1 MHCPSAASPTR
12 PRLVRTLFR
21 PAFAC
26 LAILIAPLAS
36 QASVSR
42 TALKLRWVGEPP
54 TVVRAGEP
62 VRGTFEVVTAHA
74 GVLSDVRIEG
84 SGWNVR
90 TPDAP
95 ERMVLPNK
103 STRRFEFEA
112 VPRDPS
118 EPLVISA
125 TLDGRRVS
133 RRLRLDARTLEQAR
147 RATPV
152 AFLGDGPR
160 SIGTAQKS
168 AGGQTIRLKGRFVY
182 VRNGADTLGADHL
195 VVRVKDDDSPD
206 PFDDTVWEGF
216 TDENGGFD
224 VVVNWDDCD
233 VTGCDDPDLYVEFSA
248 GGPEVDV
255 QTADVL
261 EITYDWS
268 SDNQILED
276 FTGSVADFGT
286 MMSGDPSEH
295 GAVFIY
301 NNTIRAHRYAAS
313 HAMNAPLIDV
323 QWPDDDTFYN
333 NFFEEVHIGDDETWN
348 EGTQS
353 HEFGHHVQNHF
364 SFLGPADYDNGYCDG
379 GSSPTHCTY
388 CPENHQDAIGEGW
401 PNWFASFLNR
411 KSPTRYGLIPLSMN
425 DNRYTLELTERCQ
438 QAPNDSFPDART
450 ENFVAALLRDIDDDE
465 NEDADGDA
473 ARDCAADEMSLGD
486 AAIMTV
492 FRDDDPNDVF
502 SFITNF
508 RLRYPEHDQDLWST
522 TRNVALQFGFPV
534 PPPVI
539 TQHPPACIVVRMGE
553 TIVLQVRA
561 PGRRLKYQWR
571 KNGAA
576 LFDDGVVA
584 GTLTDRLFMSPVG
597 DWMNGTFDC
606 LVSTCNDTF
615 GTLSTPCRVTVLA
628 APQAKG
634 LVSWGSNFS
643 GQVGDGSTVFIRPP
657 TVQPGIADMQQAVG
671 GSLHTVALRANGT
684 LLAWGTA
691 NNGELGNNQYSST
704 SLTPVPVHLLTDVM
718 QISAGDVHTL
728 AVKRDGSLW
737 AWGSNSFGQLGDGT
751 FNPRPVPVAS
761 MASLGCVA
769 QVACGSNFSMALQ
782 ADGTVSM
789 WGDNSEGQLGRGTV
803 GGWFTTPA
811 PVVGLS
817 DVEAIA
823 ASGVAAMALK
833 RDGTVWMWGSNTD
846 GWLGIGVD
854 QSVTPR
860 SALPLQV
867 VGLPVIRKIAAGWRS
882 GFAISNTGAAYS
894 WGSNQYGLLG
904 RATNATSHSPTPGL
918 IPGLTLPTRIVTGW
932 GVWAAALNSQGEVWV
947 WGYNNQQ
954 VLGRVAPGGSEF
966 MYAPLKVDGVKQVSV
981 LGSGWSTLHAVGAL
995 DGVTDAP
1002 TDAIPAALA
1011 LRATPNPAIGPTRLA
1026 FDLPRQSHVS
1036 LAVYDLSGRRV
1047 RRLQDGAMAAGRH
1060 EAAWDGRADG
1070 GSVSL
1075 AGVYFV
1081 RLSAGDAE
1089 VRARVVRVR

>member
-1 MHCPSAASPTR
+1 MLHSRTTIVRRA
-12 PRLVRTLFR
+12 LVTLF
-21 PAFAC
+21 AV
-26 LAILIAPLAS
+26 LAPIAA

-42 TALKLRWVGEPP
+42 TGLKLRWVGAPP
-54 TVVRAGEP
+54 GVVRAGEP
-62 VRGTFEVVTAHA
+62 VRGTIEAVTASA
-74 GVLSDVRIEG
+74 GVLSDVRIAG
-84 SGWNVR
+84 AGWSVR

-95 ERMVLPNK
+95 ERIVMPSK
-103 STRRFEFEA
+103 GTRRFEFEA

-118 EPLVISA
+118 EPLVVSA
-125 TLDGRRVS
+125 LLDGRRVS
-133 RRLRLDARTLEQAR
+133 RTLRLDARTLE
-147 RATPV
+147 RAQRPTPV
-152 AFLGDGPR
+152 AFLGGAPR
-160 SIGTAQKS
+160 SMGSAQKS

-195 VVRVKDDDSPD
+195 VVRVRDDDSPD

-216 TDENGGFD
+216 TDENGNFD
-224 VVVNWDDCD
+224 VVVDWDDCD

-255 QTADVL
+255 QTADLL

-268 SDNQILED
+268 SEGSILED
-276 FTGSVADFGT
+276 FTGSTADFGT
-286 MMSGDPSEH
+286 MMSGDASEH

-313 HAMNAPLIDV
+313 HAMNTPLIDV
-323 QWPDDDTFYN
+323 QWPDDDTFYRQP
-333 NFFEEVHIGDDETWN
+333 FEEVHIGDDETWN

-353 HEFGHHVQNHF
+353 HEFGHHVQKHF
-364 SFLGPADYDNGYCDG
+364 SFSGPADYDNGYCDG
-379 GSSPTHCTY
+379 DPDDPDDDTHCIY

-401 PNWFASFLNR
+401 PNWFASYLNR
-411 KSPTRYGLIPLSMN
+411 KAPTRYGVTPLSMN
-425 DNRYTLELTERCQ
+425 DSRYTIELTERCQ
-438 QAPNDSFPDART
+438 QAPRDSFPDART
-450 ENFVAALLRDIDDDE
+450 ENFVAALLRDIEDDT

-473 ARDCAADEMSLGD
+473 VRDCAADEMSLGD

-539 TQHPPACIVVRMGE
+539 TQQPPACIVVRMGE

-571 KNGAA
+571 KNGAP

-584 GTLTDRLFMSPVG
+584 GSLTDRLFMSPAG

-615 GTLSTPCRVTVLA
+615 STLSTPCRVTVLA

-634 LVSWGSNFS
+634 LVSWGTNGS
-643 GQVGDGSTVFIRPP
+643 GQVGDGTSVFIRPP
-657 TVQPGIADMQQAVG
+657 TALAGIADMQQAMG
-671 GSLHTVALRANGT
+671 GVQHTVALRANGT

-691 NNGELGNNQYSST
+691 NNGELGNNQYSGT
-704 SLTPVPVHLLTDVM
+704 QLTPVPVHVLTDVM
-718 QISAGDVHTL
+718 QIAAGDAHTL
-728 AVKRDGSLW
+728 AVKRDGTLW
-737 AWGSNSFGQLGDGT
+737 AWGSNAFGQLGDGT
-751 FNPRPVPVAS
+751 FNARPVPVPS
-761 MASLGCVA
+761 LASLGCVA
-769 QVACGSNFSMALQ
+769 QVACGSNFGMALQ

-803 GGWFTTPA
+803 GGWFATPA
-811 PVVGLS
+811 PVVGLT

-823 ASGVAAMALK
+823 ASGLVAMALK
-833 RDGTVWMWGSNTD
+833 RDGTVWMWGSNTE

-854 QSVTPR
+854 QTVTPR
-860 SALPLQV
+860 SALPLQTI
-867 VGLPVIRKIAAGWRS
+867 GLPVIRKIAAGWRS
-882 GFAISNTGAAYS
+882 GFAISNAGAAYS

-904 RATNATSHSPTPGL
+904 RADVFTTHSPTPGL

-932 GVWAAALNSQGEVWV
+932 GTWASALNSQGEVWV

-954 VLGRVAPGGSEF
+954 VLGRMAPGGSEF
-966 MYAPLKVDGVKQVSV
+966 MYSPLKVDGVKQVTV

-1002 TDAIPAALA
+1002 DATLPLSLA

-1026 FDLPRQSHVS
+1026 FELPREARVE
-1036 LAVYDLSGRRV
+1036 LGVYDLAGRRV
-1047 RRLQDGAMAAGRH
+1047 RVLRDGTMAPGRH

-1070 GSVSL
+1070 GHVSL

-1081 RLSAGDAE
+1081 RLSAGGAE
-1089 VRARVVRVR
+1089 VRERVVRVR